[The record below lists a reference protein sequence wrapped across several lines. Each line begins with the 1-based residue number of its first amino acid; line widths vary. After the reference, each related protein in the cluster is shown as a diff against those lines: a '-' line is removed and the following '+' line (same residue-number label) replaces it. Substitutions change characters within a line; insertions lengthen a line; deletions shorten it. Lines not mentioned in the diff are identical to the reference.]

1 MDRISNHTELAVIFR
16 REKRKIGPT
25 LFFAYA
31 VVPGKLDHQNMIFID
46 QNGNKYSHLFEQEAD
61 YGFAMR
67 TTVGRLNRYYKK
79 KTLSSLCKS
88 YLKELQLD
96 FYYYIASDNTYKD
109 LAFITED
116 SKYHTTYVLYDR
128 DLEKVILRRT
138 LSAEKEIPEIE
149 PKATIDTKLLIHD
162 IENKV
167 IGQNEAIED
176 IVSILW
182 QNSKSS
188 KKSNMMIVGPAGVGK
203 TEIIREITKKLHIP
217 MVIID
222 TSSLTQSGFT
232 GSSVEDALK
241 RLLYVCDNDVK
252 KAEEGI
258 IVLDEID
265 KIADNQN
272 IEGMIATTGVQYEL
286 LKLLEDGIFYLNVG
300 NSMFAKN
307 VRLDASKITIIG
319 LGAFSQMKEIKKRT
333 GIKLGFGRSDE
344 NKIKTPKITTDDF
357 IQYGLIPE
365 LVGRFQNII
374 ELSDLN
380 KEHLI
385 QIMKNPHDDILNEK
399 LRILAAENIQ
409 VQITESVYEKLADR
423 AIQKKIG
430 ARGLTSEVNS
440 LFRKAMVEISQNSDV
455 YQELIIDER
464 TVDNPKIYTLVKRK

>member
-1 MDRISNHTELAVIFR
+1 MDKISNHTELAVIFR

-31 VVPGKLDHQNMIFID
+31 VVPGKLDHQNMIFTD
-46 QNGNKYSHLFEQEAD
+46 WNGDKYSHLFEKEAD

-88 YLKELQLD
+88 YLKDLQLD
-96 FYYYIASDNTYKD
+96 FYYYIASDDTYKD
-109 LAFITED
+109 LVFITED
-116 SKYHTTYVLYDR
+116 SKYHTTHVLDDK
-128 DLEKVILRRT
+128 DLEKVIFRRI
-138 LSAEKEIPEIE
+138 LSSEKEIPEIE
-149 PKATIDTKLLIHD
+149 QETTIDTKLLIHD

-182 QNSKSS
+182 QNSKTS
-188 KKSNMMIVGPAGVGK
+188 KKSNMMIVGPTGVGK

-217 MVIID
+217 MVIVD
-222 TSSLTQSGFT
+222 ASSLTQSGFM
-232 GSSVEDALK
+232 GNSVEDALK

-272 IEGMIATTGVQYEL
+272 IEGKVATTGVQYEL

-300 NSMFAKN
+300 DVLFPKQIM
-307 VRLDASKITIIG
+307 LDTSKITVIG
-319 LGAFSQMKEIKKRT
+319 LGAFSQMKEMKR
-333 GIKLGFGRSDE
+333 LGFSHYEE
-344 NKIKTPKITTDDF
+344 NKTNSPKITTDNL

-374 ELSDLN
+374 ELSNLN
-380 KEHLI
+380 KEHFI
-385 QIMKNPHDDILNEK
+385 QIMKNSHNDTLNEK
-399 LRILAAENIQ
+399 LRILASENIE
-409 VQITESVYEKLADR
+409 VQIDESVYEKLAER
-423 AIQKKIG
+423 AIQKKTG
-430 ARGLTSEVNS
+430 ARGLISEVNS
-440 LFRKAMVEISQNSDV
+440 LFRKAMMEISQNSDV
-455 YQELIIDER
+455 YQKLIIDER

>member
-1 MDRISNHTELAVIFR
+1 M
-16 REKRKIGPT
+16 
-25 LFFAYA
+25 
-31 VVPGKLDHQNMIFID
+31 
-46 QNGNKYSHLFEQEAD
+46 
-61 YGFAMR
+61 
-67 TTVGRLNRYYKK
+67 
-79 KTLSSLCKS
+79 
-88 YLKELQLD
+88 
-96 FYYYIASDNTYKD
+96 
-109 LAFITED
+109 
-116 SKYHTTYVLYDR
+116 
-128 DLEKVILRRT
+128 
-138 LSAEKEIPEIE
+138 
-149 PKATIDTKLLIHD
+149 
-162 IENKV
+162 
-167 IGQNEAIED
+167 
-176 IVSILW
+176 
-182 QNSKSS
+182 
-188 KKSNMMIVGPAGVGK
+188 
-203 TEIIREITKKLHIP
+203 
-217 MVIID
+217 
-222 TSSLTQSGFT
+222 
-232 GSSVEDALK
+232 
-241 RLLYVCDNDVK
+241 
-252 KAEEGI
+252 
-258 IVLDEID
+258 
-265 KIADNQN
+265 
-272 IEGMIATTGVQYEL
+272 
-286 LKLLEDGIFYLNVG
+286 
-300 NSMFAKN
+300 
-307 VRLDASKITIIG
+307 RLDASKITIIG